1 MGVPAESA
9 SGPKPTVPTRP
20 GVIAIAISADL
31 TTDLTGVCI
40 EIDRA
45 GLAASRAD
53 ASASGNPNMRSLS
66 PASRCA
72 ETRSGAA
79 LSARDTQI
87 HDSHGIAE
95 LSARSISVRRCPRP
109 VRSARNSAGAANEL
123 DHLTGIRTRWS
134 SRLRRMTMTYAD
146 KQRPRRCLVS
156 WIECHQQRRA
166 VRRRRRAPP
175 LPTSVA
181 MHFGKRRQ
189 ERQRRRRES
198 ICRSRGQGR

>member
-1 MGVPAESA
+1 MKIRATHSPEYALAEPRLSLCPDPIG
-9 SGPKPTVPTRP
+9 SGTFRPRHSDTRF
-20 GVIAIAISADL
+20 
-31 TTDLTGVCI
+31 
-40 EIDRA
+40 
-45 GLAASRAD
+45 
-53 ASASGNPNMRSLS
+53 
-66 PASRCA
+66 
-72 ETRSGAA
+72 
-79 LSARDTQI
+79 ARYRQ
-87 HDSHGIAE
+87 

-109 VRSARNSAGAANEL
+109 VRSARNSAGAPNEL

-166 VRRRRRAPP
+166 VRRRRRALP